1 MILEVADLIKKRNED
16 YALHIASLGIKQG
29 EHVAILG
36 PSGCGKST
44 TLDILG
50 MILDFDSARTFR
62 FSPPGQTFDIQQMW
76 NGGNQAVMTELR
88 RKYIGYILQTG
99 EIFGFLNVF
108 DNVELTA
115 LASGMTRKSAREKS
129 LQLLD
134 TLEIAN
140 LSRAMPQSLS
150 IGQRQRVA
158 IARALASGP
167 SLLLADEP
175 TSALDPVMARKVMKL
190 LLGAIKDYGTS
201 LVLVSHDHAL
211 ISEFGFRKTE
221 IVMNGKKAILD
232 ERK

>member
-76 NGGNQAVMTELR
+76 NSGNQAAMTELR

-175 TSALDPVMARKVMKL
+175 TSALDPVMARKVMEL
-190 LLGAIKDYGTS
+190 LLGAIKDNGTS

-221 IVMNGKKAILD
+221 IVMNGKEAILD